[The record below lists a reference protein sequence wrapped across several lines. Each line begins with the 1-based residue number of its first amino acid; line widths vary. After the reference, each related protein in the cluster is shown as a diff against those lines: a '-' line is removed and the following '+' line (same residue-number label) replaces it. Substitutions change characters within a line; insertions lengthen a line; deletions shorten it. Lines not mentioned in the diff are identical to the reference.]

1 LDILISASKL
11 DKQDQRVD
19 LCFLLFT
26 MIIFFVIYIFFFEL
40 PVILALESCS
50 YWDAMMYFEAKIESG
65 IFLPLLHT
73 KGLPTFVK
81 R

>member
-1 LDILISASKL
+1 MFLVAYNDYF
-11 DKQDQRVD
+11 
-19 LCFLLFT
+19 LCYLYF
-26 MIIFFVIYIFFFEL
+26 FFFEL
-40 PVILALESCS
+40 PVIFALESCS